1 MDFKSVT
8 LNNKD
13 YVVIKANTQS
23 DAKNILFVIDEC
35 EKDKVIRNKWH
46 KKQQT
51 GYIGMSCK
59 DENGVGKEMYL
70 HNFVMGILTFNGKG
84 CTQTVDHIDRIP
96 CDNRKENLRLV
107 SQSVQNMN
115 QKKRDRKIDLPK
127 DCGIAPD
134 NIPTNVSY
142 GKAEDKFGDYFE
154 LDIDLPNGTRF
165 RKKSSKSTNISL
177 KCKLEEIK
185 KYIHELNEQ
194 YAIKVPFE
202 KIVELTKSYNEIIKL
217 SGFDCWESNIVPIPE
232 KDDKIGGK
240 HLTENTDLTE
250 AEKELINNVSIHNT
264 AGKKKTKNTLPPDCG
279 ITKDKIPKYCYYSPA
294 TDKRGDAFNIDN
306 HPKLIEKTGKKS
318 WKTSG
323 SSKISTKDK
332 FDELIEKLKAIET

>member
-1 MDFKSVT
+1 MDILDVSAVFDELGNTNSKFILEHSDVIYDNKNYTVFNIKSSRKG
-8 LNNKD
+8 LYNKGM
-13 YVVIKANTQS
+13 
-23 DAKNILFVIDEC
+23 FVIDSNDK
-35 EKDKVIRNKWH
+35 EKVLKRKWH
-46 KKQQT
+46 LVTKTK
-51 GYIGMSCK
+51 YIGSTLIDSESGLYK
-59 DENGVGKEMYL
+59 SLYL

-318 WKTSG
+318 
-323 SSKISTKDK
+323 
-332 FDELIEKLKAIET
+332 